1 MDFRQFR
8 YFVVTAEELHVARA
22 AERLGI
28 AQPALSQ
35 MIRTIE
41 ERVGVRLFQR
51 AHRRIAL
58 TPAGQA
64 FLTEVKLA
72 LHHADMASLAAKRAD
87 RGETGRVRIGYVSS
101 ALAEEAFLAA
111 LAAFR
116 TSHPDVVVDLLLRTT
131 SDHIEAMRNEDQD
144 MAVAR
149 GPAPGIPDFCD
160 VKLFSRWPLLV
171 AVPVGH
177 RLADREAIALDDLR
191 DETLLLP
198 DDPPGSGLTHTLSQI
213 FARHGFLPRRSIAVT
228 EMTSWMGLVGGGLG
242 VALLPSSARS
252 LQTSSVVYRPL
263 KGVTETSDLIIIS
276 RKNEASPSVKALLER
291 LWRAAPAGKAE

>member
-213 FARHGFLPRRSIAVT
+213 FARHGFLPKRSIAVT

-252 LQTSSVVYRPL
+252 LQTNSVVYRPL
-263 KGVTETSDLIIIS
+263 KGVNETSDLIIIS